1 MGVYVP
7 PPGCALVGIIAF
19 AQFWC
24 ILNPLESALT
34 RPLASVH
41 YKGLAETL
49 SPLESALTKNRGEE
63 ALGNG
68 PVTNRRS
75 LGTRAGG
82 RNPAEFRP
90 PKAGA
95 LGFSGVSDQKGFVQ
109 QDARIP
115 PRNVCRQGP
124 ARETPHSQDIAVHPT
139 KRNISG
145 RPFPTTG
152 RARRIFP
159 ARTSPDP
166 ANSP

>member
-7 PPGCALVGIIAF
+7 PPGCALEECCLCTI
-19 AQFWC
+19 AQFRC

-41 YKGLAETL
+41 YTGLTGKL
-49 SPLESALTKNRGEE
+49 SPLESALTKNMGGG
-63 ALGNG
+63 ALPGNG

-90 PKAGA
+90 PNGGA

-109 QDARIP
+109 QDARI
-115 PRNVCRQGP
+115 
-124 ARETPHSQDIAVHPT
+124 
-139 KRNISG
+139 
-145 RPFPTTG
+145 
-152 RARRIFP
+152 
-159 ARTSPDP
+159 
-166 ANSP
+166 